1 MDEAT
6 RYFVYSY
13 CETVAVLNK
22 KPRVIPTETTCGF
35 HRKHAWFKNEAFVF
49 VIFINFQKKS
59 FWDWLIGYNFI
70 IIELIF

>member
-13 CETVAVLNK
+13 CETVSVLNN

-49 VIFINFQKKS
+49 MGDLTAFTDRFSRNQNLP
-59 FWDWLIGYNFI
+59 WDNPLS
-70 IIELIF
+70 